1 MKKKVIIILA
11 VILAV
16 VAIGVIGF
24 FAMSDLRQGVIIRK
38 EADAISKLDITKNDI
53 DMNIKTKGDYAVVE
67 KTMKEYMN
75 EYSNNCKAVVKVIED
90 ETIAKILTAENY
102 KNDGPEFTTSK
113 EYIAKTRAEFNE
125 KMNALIDMTSEEKMK
140 EAIQNKNLSEE
151 FVNLYNELMLGDEI
165 KVDLQQTVEALQQSS
180 KSINNVFDVQEK
192 VIDLLIAN
200 KGKWDVNNNGEIEF
214 QTQKLVNEYNNLI
227 GNL

>member
-1 MKKKVIIILA
+1 MKKKVIIISV
-11 VILAV
+11 VILSV
-16 VAIGVIGF
+16 VVIGVIGF
-24 FAMSDLRQGVIIRK
+24 FAMSDLRQGVTIRK
-38 EADAISKLDITKNDI
+38 EADAIGKLDITKDNV

-67 KTMKEYMN
+67 RTMKEYMN
-75 EYSNNCKAVVKVIED
+75 EYSNNCKAVVKIMED

-102 KNDGPEFTTSK
+102 KNDGPEFKTSK
-113 EYIAKTRAEFNE
+113 EYITKTRAEFNE
-125 KMNALIDMTSEEKMK
+125 KINALIDMTSEEKMQ

-200 KGKWDVNNNGEIEF
+200 KGKWDVNDNGEIEF
-214 QTQKLVNEYNNLI
+214 QTQKLVNEYNNII